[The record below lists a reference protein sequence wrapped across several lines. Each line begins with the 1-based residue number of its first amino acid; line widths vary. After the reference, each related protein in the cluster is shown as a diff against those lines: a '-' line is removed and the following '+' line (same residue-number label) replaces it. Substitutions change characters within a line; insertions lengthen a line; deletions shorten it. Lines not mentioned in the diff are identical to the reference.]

1 MFQQSIAFAVVGSE
15 EPIDDEK
22 QHLDD
27 SMLTRV
33 VVETTL
39 QKSEVD
45 FIEGSAILD
54 HAGRYYVYFD
64 NSYSRF
70 SANKVTFHLSL
81 SLPSAT
87 STDDPKVDEEA
98 SQFN

>member
-1 MFQQSIAFAVVGSE
+1 
-15 EPIDDEK
+15 
-22 QHLDD
+22 
-27 SMLTRV
+27 MLTHV

-39 QKSEVD
+39 HKSEED
-45 FIEGSAILD
+45 FVEGSAMLA

-87 STDDPKVDEEA
+87 SDPD
-98 SQFN
+98 Q